1 MGTLIPAAVAANGR
15 SYKCRAPALSP
26 NGEARSYKK
35 RLNMKNLFNVSGKVA
50 LVTGGSRGIDEM
62 IAEGFV
68 TNGVKT
74 YISSRKSQACDAT
87 AARLSEL
94 GECISVPA
102 DLSTLD
108 GISALVGNIKDREKR
123 LDILVNNA
131 GATWGAPIEEFPE
144 AAWDKVMDINVKSP
158 FFLTQAL
165 LPLLEKSATP
175 EDPAR
180 IIMIGSID
188 GLGVNRLPTFSYG
201 PSKAA
206 VHHLTRTLASHL
218 AARNITVNA
227 IAPGPFPSKMMKH
240 TLETMGE
247 QIKKGVPLKRI
258 GEAADMA
265 GSAIYLSSRASS
277 YVTGVVIPVDGGVI
291 GAAGTL

>member
-1 MGTLIPAAVAANGR
+1 
-15 SYKCRAPALSP
+15 
-26 NGEARSYKK
+26 
-35 RLNMKNLFNVSGKVA
+35 MKNLFDVSGKVA
-50 LVTGGSRGIDEM
+50 LVTGGSRGIGEM

-68 TNGVKT
+68 ANGVKT
-74 YISSRKSQACDAT
+74 YISARKGQACDAT
-87 AARLSEL
+87 AARLSKL
-94 GECISVPA
+94 GECVSIPA

-108 GISALVGNIKDREKR
+108 GIAALVGEIKDREEK

-144 AAWDKVMDINVKSP
+144 SAWDKVMDINVKGP

-180 IIMIGSID
+180 IIMVGSID

-206 VHHLTRTLASHL
+206 LHHLTRTLALHL
-218 AARNITVNA
+218 ADRHITANA
-227 IAPGPFPSKMMKH
+227 IAPGPFPSKMMAH

-247 QIKKGVPLKRI
+247 RIKKGVPLGRI
-258 GEAADMA
+258 GEPSDMA
-265 GSAIYLSSRASS
+265 GAAIYLSSKASS
-277 YVTGVVIPVDGGVI
+277 YVTGVVIPVDGGIV